1 MKFRASVVFALL
13 CLVAV
18 FGTAAAQ
25 DVTRGGLSV
34 EVVDQ
39 TGAVIPGAS
48 VKIRSPQGEL
58 SASTDA
64 RGRALFRA
72 LIPGFYEVVVETT
85 GFKTATVAAVLVRL
99 NERSGVRVEMEIG
112 TVAQTI
118 EVIGAAVGIDLS
130 TTSTGANLS
139 DTLLTS
145 VPVGRNVVD
154 PLYLSPGVV
163 SGGGTGVANPAI
175 AGASGLENLYLID
188 GVNTTNSGFGGFGNY
203 NINFG
208 SLGTGVTTSFIKE
221 IQVKTGGMEAQFGGA
236 MGGVITM
243 ITKSGGNDFHGAV
256 YAYFQPEA
264 LQDQFTNPNDF
275 RNSTFGTFV
284 RHKEELDY
292 GFEVGGKII
301 QDHLFFFAS
310 LNPVT
315 KRKGVQAPAGF
326 LFGAGGA
333 SDLGVHEI
341 VERTINYAG
350 KLSYRLNDSHSV
362 DASLFGDPSI
372 RGFGPNR
379 GIDIEDPAAFSRLDF
394 SQINWTVRYNG
405 AITPNWILSASLGQN
420 HQRFEEQQLTDEYEI
435 NDQSQLDLN
444 TLLIDSSLPTETF
457 RGGIGNF
464 ENTTGGADLMID
476 IASTHLFEVAGV
488 QNSLTVGFQF
498 ENAAF
503 DGLRGRTGPNWNIPS
518 GPRTDVTGAVGELTF
533 GASLR
538 FFSCTTATGSPD
550 CNGAIAASQL
560 INGEGFYYRQSRG
573 NFSGTNFSTEFDYYG
588 AYLQDDIEIN
598 KYLTFKLGMRW
609 ESEKIAG
616 RRPGFQIPC
625 VNGFGLTPAG
635 KSPTEDIAE
644 CSYTFTRSWA
654 PRIGFIIDPWGN
666 RKGKVYFNYGRFF
679 ERIPLD
685 MAVRAI
691 VPEEG
696 LLNLVFTA
704 DANLVPVLDQGH
716 FLPASLTCDT
726 LQTAVLCGHVTDP
739 DDIADLAADFPG
751 VNPASSTA
759 APIESGASP
768 SGLFPSTFAIGT
780 KMQFQDEYIAGFEY
794 ELPNGLVLGV
804 RYQDRRIKRIVED
817 VQAPTSTDLLNGLLA
832 FQFIF
837 SNVGPGVD
845 IFDNPTAIT
854 FTDLNGDGVPDDPS
868 QCSAFAIDNGP
879 GDGLCFTPLS
889 GLFTGGDGI
898 PDGFTKVIRD
908 YRAVEI
914 TAEKRFTDNWQILA
928 NLRISKLN
936 GNFEGSFR
944 NDNGQSDPNLTSL
957 FDFTSAG
964 PDDPLAGQFEPGPL
978 PNDRTYVVNL
988 YGSYLFNQGPANGL
1002 NIGAGWRITTG
1013 TPITQFDAHPVYEN
1027 AGELP
1032 IGGRGALGRT
1042 DTTQSTD
1049 VHADY
1054 AFQLTERFRL
1064 KAVVDIFNFFNNQ
1077 RLIFIDQFA
1086 ELSFGNPNPDF
1097 LTPRRNQG
1105 TGARA
1110 ESFQAPLRTR
1120 FALRLEW

>member
-1 MKFRASVVFALL
+1 MKFRASVVLALL

-34 EVVDQ
+34 QVVDQ
-39 TGAVIPGAS
+39 TGAVIPGAT
-48 VKIRSPQGEL
+48 VKIRSPQGEI

-64 RGRALFRA
+64 RGQILFRA
-72 LIPGFYEVVVETT
+72 LIPGFYEIVVETT

-112 TVAQTI
+112 TIAQTI
-118 EVIGAAVGIDLS
+118 EVIGTTVGIDLS

-139 DTLLTS
+139 DTLLTN

-163 SGGGTGVANPAI
+163 SGGGTGVANPSI
-175 AGASGLENLYLID
+175 GGASGLENLYLID
-188 GVNTTNSGFGGFGNY
+188 GVNTTNSGYGGFGNY
-203 NINFG
+203 SINFG

-221 IQVKTGGMEAQFGGA
+221 IQVKTGGMEAKYGMG
-236 MGGVITM
+236 MGGVVTM

-256 YAYFQPEA
+256 YAYYQPEA

-275 RNSTFGTFV
+275 RNSTFGTYV

-301 QDHLFFFAS
+301 RDHLFFFAA

-315 KRKGVQAPAGF
+315 KRRGVVAPINTV
-326 LFGAGGA
+326 FGAGGA
-333 SDLGVHEI
+333 SDLGIHEI

-362 DASLFGDPSI
+362 DASLFGDPTI

-379 GIDIEDPAAFSRLDF
+379 GINIEDPAAFSRLDF

-405 AITPNWILSASLGQN
+405 SLTPNWLLSASLGQN
-420 HQRFEEQQLTDEYEI
+420 HQRFEEQQLTNEYSL
-435 NDQSQLDLN
+435 DDRSQLN
-444 TLLIDSSLPTETF
+444 RSTLLIDPSLPVQTF
-457 RGGIGNF
+457 SGGIGNF
-464 ENTTGGADLMID
+464 EGTTGGADLMID
-476 IASTHLFEVAGV
+476 IASTHLFEVAGA
-488 QNSLTVGFQF
+488 QNSLTIGFQY
-498 ENAAF
+498 EDASY
-503 DGLRGRTGPNWNIPS
+503 DGLRGRTGPNWFIPS
-518 GPRTDVTGAVGELTF
+518 GPSTDVTGAVGEEVF

-538 FFSCTTATGSPD
+538 FFSCSTESGSPD
-550 CNGAIAASQL
+550 CNGLIAPSQL
-560 INGEGFYYRQSRG
+560 INGEGFYYRQTRG
-573 NFSGTNFSTEFDYYG
+573 NFSGSNFSTALDYYG
-588 AYLQDDIEIN
+588 AFIQDDIEIN

-609 ESEKIAG
+609 ESEKMAG
-616 RRPGFQIPC
+616 VRPGFTIPC

-635 KSPTEDIAE
+635 ASPTEDIPE

-666 RKGKVYFNYGRFF
+666 RKGKVYFNYGRYF
-679 ERIPLD
+679 ERAPLD
-685 MAVRAI
+685 LVKRAI

-696 LLNLVFTA
+696 LLQLVFSA

-716 FLPASLTCDT
+716 FLPASLTC
-726 LQTAVLCGHVTDP
+726 P
-739 DDIADLAADFPG
+739 DGSIGSICDA
-751 VNPASSTA
+751 TTT
-759 APIESGASP
+759 IESGASP

-780 KMQFQDEYIAGFEY
+780 KMQFQDEFVAGFEY

-804 RYQDRRIKRIVED
+804 RYQDRRIKRILED
-817 VQAPTSTDLLNGLLA
+817 VQAPTSADLLNGLFA

-837 SNVGPGVD
+837 SNVGPSTDV
-845 IFDNPTAIT
+845 FDNPVLIT
-854 FTDLNGDGVPDDPS
+854 FTDLNADGVPDNPS
-868 QCSAFAIDNGP
+868 ECSLFGVLSRAPADANGNAQ
-879 GDGLCFTPLS
+879 CFTPLS
-889 GLFTGGDGI
+889 GLYTGGDGI
-898 PDGFTKVIRD
+898 PDGFPKVVRD

-914 TAEKRFTDNWQILA
+914 TVEKRFTDNWQIMA
-928 NLRISKLN
+928 NVRISDLT

-964 PDDPLAGQFEPGPL
+964 PNDLLAGQFEPGPL
-978 PNDRTYVVNL
+978 PNDRTYVANL

-1002 NIGAGWRITTG
+1002 NIGAGWRITSG
-1013 TPITQFDAHPVYEN
+1013 TPITQFNAHPVYDN

-1042 DTTQSTD
+1042 DVIQTTD

-1064 KAVVDIFNFFNNQ
+1064 KVVVDIFNFFNNK

-1086 ELSFGNPNPDF
+1086 ELSAGNINPDF

-1105 TGARA
+1105 TAARP
-1110 ESFQAPLRTR
+1110 ESFQAPLKSR